1 MVEKPIKNKLIIMKI
16 HNFMKV
22 NRNWG
27 QGRVDKAIKIKRKKL
42 QILKRNNYVEENG
55 SRY

>member
-1 MVEKPIKNKLIIMKI
+1 MKI
-16 HNFMKV
+16 HNFMEV

-55 SRY
+55 NRQEKY